1 MGMMEWHIN
10 DLSLDG
16 QFSEPELFCT
26 VLKGIIRLRINNPTV
41 RNQLYCSRLL
51 HSRQITPTINFRQA
65 VLATRDQKFNQLV
78 LAWITKSGPFWD
90 DDRQYNLDDYF
101 EYQSHDVTNQGLG
114 EASRREL
121 ASINAGVF
129 SFQGSPLQFTTDSLV
144 VQQGLS
150 EEPINFIDIANC
162 WTTDQLIRSI
172 QNSKI
177 YYCWQDVRAEIKL
190 RFEGLVISDNVM
202 DSLLSTPF
210 SQQVMKRVFE
220 LLHVLDQIAI
230 QSDANGQLSE
240 SGMNF
245 LREHF
250 TGEKAWFTGESET
263 NKRNFRR
270 EMTFS
275 DPVDTS
281 EKIFCHWHGKIKTP
295 QIRIHFQWPRPIGQS
310 KIKVVYIGP
319 KITKG

>member
-16 QFSEPELFCT
+16 QFSEPDSFCT
-26 VLKGIIRLRINNPTV
+26 VLKGIILLRINNPIV

-51 HSRQITPTINFRQA
+51 HSRQITPTTNFRQA
-65 VLATRDQKFNQLV
+65 VLATRDQNFKKLV
-78 LAWITKSGPFWD
+78 LEWITKSGPFWD
-90 DDRQYNLDDYF
+90 DDRQYNQDDYF
-101 EYQSHDVTNQGLG
+101 EYQLHDVTDQGLG

-121 ASINAGVF
+121 VGITAGVF
-129 SFQGSPLQFTTDSLV
+129 SFQGSPLQFTTDSLP

-150 EEPINFIDIANC
+150 EEPIDSIDIANC

-172 QNSKI
+172 QNSKT

-190 RFEGLVISDNVM
+190 RFEGLIISDNVM

-210 SQQVMKRVFE
+210 SQQVMKRIFE
-220 LLHVLDQIAI
+220 LLHVLDKIAI

-240 SGMNF
+240 SGRN
-245 LREHF
+245 LLQEHF

-263 NKRNFRR
+263 NKQNFRR

-275 DPVDTS
+275 DPADMS

-295 QIRIHFQWPRPIGQS
+295 QIRIHFQWPRPTGQS